1 VLSLYSYV
9 EKDLTKLHNV
19 DIILDHN
26 ANHLYVRYFV
36 SHCTPTQLHLRGY
49 KRNMINSQGHR
60 IGEEE
65 AGVGLHVDTT
75 AHFVTLPP
83 IIGEQRIVMSVFVCL
98 SIFMS
103 VCEHISET
111 TRPISADFF
120 VHTIQYKHL

>member
-1 VLSLYSYV
+1 
-9 EKDLTKLHNV
+9 
-19 DIILDHN
+19 
-26 ANHLYVRYFV
+26 
-36 SHCTPTQLHLRGY
+36 
-49 KRNMINSQGHR
+49 
-60 IGEEE
+60 
-65 AGVGLHVDTT
+65 VGLHVDTT

-120 VHTIQYKHL
+120 CTYNTIQTFVKRHVAWLQRRWRTGQLI

>member
-1 VLSLYSYV
+1 
-9 EKDLTKLHNV
+9 V

-49 KRNMINSQGHR
+49 KRKMINSQGHR

-83 IIGEQRIVMSVFVCL
+83 IVGTCESAVFPFKSNTNRIESNDLNSNRISNRIGRI
-98 SIFMS
+98 
-103 VCEHISET
+103 
-111 TRPISADFF
+111 
-120 VHTIQYKHL
+120 